1 MSNTNESMD
10 ADFLYED
17 PTISSQ
23 KWGLISFADPPG
35 NILAKKE
42 EFYFRKFLKSV
53 TQKYDVDEAI
63 IGEYENFKY
72 KYHENLQ
79 TDFNKEIKYNHNIG
93 GVKIRGNYEAKE
105 IAERKAEGLRR
116 LEPAFHVFVCEVGKW
131 LEHSPNADFINEE
144 VYQERGLNDLIKG
157 VNENNLQK
165 DVFFQDRVA
174 EMKEDAIK
182 NNEKK
187 VNFTEKDV
195 EVIEIGEHNASVNI
209 NQSEENSTEENS
221 TEKIQVLENDSESE
235 KNLKNIVNNIFN

>member
-1 MSNTNESMD
+1 MTSQNDINEQIE

-23 KWGLISFADPPG
+23 KWGLISFADPPD
-35 NILAKKE
+35 NILSKKE
-42 EFYFRKFLKSV
+42 EFYFKKFLKSV
-53 TQKYDVDEAI
+53 ANKYSIEESI
-63 IGEYENFKY
+63 IDEYENFKY
-72 KYHENLQ
+72 KYHDDLQ
-79 TDFNKEIKYNHNIG
+79 TDFNKEIKYNHNIS

-105 IAERKAEGLRR
+105 IAERKANGLQR

-131 LEHSPNADFINEE
+131 LEHSPNADFIKEE
-144 VYQERGLNDLIKG
+144 VYKDRGLNELIKG

-165 DVFFQDRVA
+165 DVFFQERVS

-195 EVIEIGEHNASVNI
+195 EVIEIGEHNASI
-209 NQSEENSTEENS
+209 NVKSQNEEASSTA
-221 TEKIQVLENDSESE
+221 KITVLENDSESE

>member
-1 MSNTNESMD
+1 MTTNKDINEEIE

-17 PTISSQ
+17 PVISSQ
-23 KWGLISFADPPG
+23 KWGLISFADPPN
-35 NILAKKE
+35 NIFAKKE
-42 EFYFRKFLKSV
+42 EFYFKKFLKSV
-53 TQKYDVDEAI
+53 VNKYNIEESI
-63 IGEYENFKY
+63 LEEYDNFKY

-105 IAERKAEGLRR
+105 IAERKAKGLQR

-131 LEHSPNADFINEE
+131 LEHSPNADFVGEE
-144 VYQERGLNDLIKG
+144 IYTERGLNDLIKG
-157 VNENNLQK
+157 VNENNIQK
-165 DVFFQDRVA
+165 DVFFQERVA

-195 EVIEIGEHNASVNI
+195 DVIEIGEHNASVNV
-209 NQSEENSTEENS
+209 NSNDTVPS
-221 TEKIQVLENDSESE
+221 DEKLTVLENDSESE